1 MKILVASRNAHKLTE
16 IREILAPYGLEVE
29 DLNAWPE
36 IGELPEEEDTFE
48 GNALSKAHAA
58 FNVTGCWTVADDS
71 GIEIDSLGG
80 APGVRSKRFSPEE
93 TDEANNALLI
103 ERLQNTND
111 RTGRFRC
118 AIALVGP
125 NGQAT
130 ASGAVE
136 GQIAHSESGAGGF
149 GYDPLFLPD
158 EAPGRSMAE
167 ISPDEKNAISHRGR
181 AFRQLPELLA
191 SLTD

>member
-1 MKILVASRNAHKLTE
+1 M
-16 IREILAPYGLEVE
+16 
-29 DLNAWPE
+29 
-36 IGELPEEEDTFE
+36 
-48 GNALSKAHAA
+48 
-58 FNVTGCWTVADDS
+58 ADDS
-71 GIEIDSLGG
+71 GIEVDALGG
-80 APGVRSKRFSPEE
+80 APGVRSKRFSAEE

-103 ERLQNTND
+103 ERLQHTND

-167 ISPDEKNAISHRGR
+167 ISPEEKNAISHRGR
-181 AFRQLPELLA
+181 AFRQLPGLIE
-191 SLTD
+191 SLID

>member
-58 FNVTGCWTVADDS
+58 FKATGQWTVADDS
-71 GIEIDSLGG
+71 GIEIDALGG

-103 ERLQNTND
+103 ERLRNADD

-125 NGQAT
+125 TGQAT

-136 GQIAHSESGAGGF
+136 GQIAHRESGAGGF

-181 AFRQLPELLA
+181 AFRQLPQLLA